1 MKLKNGTVKSLHIII
16 LIIIAV
22 LFLIT
27 GIWKNSSIFSD
38 EDPEYNSNTGRDL
51 TDAAAFWDYY
61 KRASD
66 FLNEALYDSAAVYY
80 ENALQYNED
89 HEGAL
94 YYLGNARL
102 FLKDFE
108 SAKLKWEKLARI
120 NPNSARARL
129 QLGTLYFCMDEGN
142 ALYDPAI
149 AEDHFHEASSLNRE
163 ETGPPLHLSKI
174 AILNSDLNQASNYLD
189 VVLASNFMSYQA
201 LFLRGYIEWKTGE
214 RSDSFENFTE
224 SLQLHKTI
232 TEVTMAG
239 EGATSSGFRPMLS
252 EDMFCDFFGN
262 RIEELLT
269 DQSINNH
276 ESVYQKFDYNV
287 NEWMYLKGQK

>member
-1 MKLKNGTVKSLHIII
+1 MKSLHIIT

-27 GIWKNSSIFSD
+27 GIWKNGSFFSD
-38 EDPEYNSNTGRDL
+38 DDPEYNSNAGRDL
-51 TDAAAFWDYY
+51 SDAAAFWDYY
-61 KRASD
+61 NRASD
-66 FLNEALYDSAAVYY
+66 FINEAQYDSAAVYY
-80 ENALQYNED
+80 EKALHYTED

-108 SAKLKWEKLARI
+108 VAKLHWEKLVRI

-142 ALYDPAI
+142 TMYDPAV
-149 AEDHFHEASSLNRE
+149 AENHFREASSLNRE

-174 AILNSDLNQASNYLD
+174 AILNGDLNQASNHLD

-224 SLQLHKTI
+224 SLQLHKTS
-232 TEVTMAG
+232 TQVMMAG

-252 EDMFCDFFGN
+252 EDMFCDFIGN
-262 RIEELLT
+262 RIDELLT

-276 ESVYQKFDYNV
+276 ESVYQKFDNNV
-287 NEWMYLKGQK
+287 DEWMYFKGQN